1 MQIFIETI
9 TGKNL
14 ILDVE
19 PFDKIK
25 KVKLKIEEKEGIP
38 HQIQDLFNK
47 FMSFRPLKDEKTL
60 NEYGIHIC
68 STLGLRLSM
77 NPFLYIIYNEIGDKL
92 DIKVKDFCPCCH
104 DVNQLKNKITEIL
117 GIKPQFQELSLD
129 GEILKDNSAKISEY
143 GVSIRIRN
151 KINYKNDSSLKNI
164 IFSYYIFKKSPF
176 SILFYKN

>member
-47 FMSFRPLKDEKTL
+47 FTSFRPLKDEKTL

-77 NPFLYIIYNEIGDKL
+77 NPFLFLYIMKLEI
-92 DIKVKDFCPCCH
+92 
-104 DVNQLKNKITEIL
+104 N
-117 GIKPQFQELSLD
+117 
-129 GEILKDNSAKISEY
+129 
-143 GVSIRIRN
+143 
-151 KINYKNDSSLKNI
+151 
-164 IFSYYIFKKSPF
+164 
-176 SILFYKN
+176 